1 MKIGWIGTGIMGSS
15 MAGHLQGGG
24 HEVYVFNRTRQ
35 KARSILERGGKWC
48 ESPADMAGR
57 AEIIFTMVG
66 TPADVE
72 EVYLGTQGIFSVK
85 RACRIAVDMTTSQ
98 PSLARKIFTAAA
110 EKGISTLDAP
120 VSGGDVGARN
130 ATLAI
135 MTGGEKRTYDEV
147 VPLFR
152 LMGRDIAY
160 LGEAG
165 AGQHT
170 KMCNQI
176 LVAGNMIGA
185 CEALLYASRIG
196 LDERAVIEIIGKGA
210 AASWAVNNYG
220 PRILQGDFNPGFM
233 VNHFVKDME
242 IALREAASAGLALP
256 GLALVHQLYV
266 ALQAQRQGACGVQ
279 ALIRVLRSLSGMDA
293 SRKAAI

>member
-15 MAGHLQGGG
+15 MAGHLRDGG
-24 HEVYVFNRTRQ
+24 HDVYVFNRTRQ
-35 KARSILERGGKWC
+35 KADSILERGGRWC
-48 ESPADMAGR
+48 DSPADMAGK

-72 EVYLGTQGIFSVK
+72 EVYLGPRGIFSVK
-85 RACRIAVDMTTSQ
+85 GACRIAVDMTTSQ

-110 EKGISTLDAP
+110 ERGISSLDAP
-120 VSGGDVGARN
+120 VSGGDIGARN

-135 MTGGEKRTYDEV
+135 MVGGEKGTYDEV
-147 VPLFR
+147 VPLFQF
-152 LMGRDIAY
+152 MGRNIAY

-165 AGQHT
+165 MGQHT

-185 CEALLYASRIG
+185 CEALLYATKIG
-196 LDERAVIEIIGKGA
+196 LDEGSVIDIIGKGA
-210 AASWAVNNYG
+210 AASWAINNYG
-220 PRILQGDFNPGFM
+220 PRILQGDFSPGFM

-242 IALREAASAGLALP
+242 IALREAASAGLVLP

-266 ALQAQRQGACGVQ
+266 ALQAQGKGACGVQ
-279 ALIRVLRSLSGMDA
+279 ALIGVLKSLSGMTG
-293 SRKAAI
+293 S

>member
-15 MAGHLQGGG
+15 MAGHLRGGG

-35 KARSILERGGKWC
+35 KAESILERGGRWC
-48 ESPADMAGR
+48 DSPADMAGK

-72 EVYLGTQGIFSVK
+72 EVYLGPRGVLSVK
-85 RACRIAVDMTTSQ
+85 GACRIAVDMTTSQ

-110 EKGISTLDAP
+110 EKGISSLDAP
-120 VSGGDVGARN
+120 VSGGDIGARN
-130 ATLAI
+130 AALAI
-135 MTGGEKRTYDEV
+135 MVGGEKGTYDEV

-152 LMGRDIAY
+152 LMGRNIAY

-165 AGQHT
+165 MGQHT

-196 LDERAVIEIIGKGA
+196 LDEGSVIDIIGKGA
-210 AASWAVNNYG
+210 AASWAINNYG
-220 PRILQGDFNPGFM
+220 PRILQGDFSPGFM

-242 IALREAASAGLALP
+242 IALKEAAAAGLALP

-266 ALQAQRQGACGVQ
+266 ALQAQGQGACGVQ
-279 ALIRVLRSLSGMDA
+279 ALIRVLKSLSGMTV
-293 SRKAAI
+293 S

>member
-15 MAGHLQGGG
+15 MAGHLRVGG
-24 HEVYVFNRTRQ
+24 HAVYVFNRTRQ
-35 KARSILERGGKWC
+35 KADSILEQGGRWC
-48 ESPADMAGR
+48 GSPAEMTGK

-72 EVYLGTQGIFSVK
+72 EVYLGPRGILSVK
-85 RACRIAVDMTTSQ
+85 GACRIAVDMTTSQ
-98 PSLARKIFTAAA
+98 PSLAGKIFTAAA
-110 EKGISTLDAP
+110 EKGISSLDAP
-120 VSGGDVGARN
+120 VSGGDIGARN
-130 ATLAI
+130 ASLAI
-135 MTGGEKRTYDEV
+135 MVGGEKRTYDEV
-147 VPLFR
+147 VPLFQ
-152 LMGRDIAY
+152 LMGRNIAY

-165 AGQHT
+165 MGQHA

-196 LDERAVIEIIGKGA
+196 LDEGSVIDIIGKGA
-210 AASWAVNNYG
+210 AASWAINNYG
-220 PRILQGDFNPGFM
+220 PRILQGDFGPGFM

-242 IALREAASAGLALP
+242 IALREAASAGLVLP

-266 ALQAQRQGACGVQ
+266 ALQAQGQGACGVQ
-279 ALIRVLRSLSGMDA
+279 ALIQVLRSLSGMAA
-293 SRKAAI
+293 S